1 MCYIVNRAAQPPD
14 LAGGFDSPGWSAA
27 PAMPIACVRPE
38 GSDHVPEA
46 ALKLQYDATGIYG
59 IFQVRDRYVRCVATK
74 WNDPV
79 CCDSCV
85 EFFVQ
90 PAGGTGYNNFEINA
104 CGTMLAMHVDNSRR
118 DQRGLAQARFLTE
131 QEREGIRVF
140 HTMPDSLPEELPG
153 PVEYRVGFFLPFSLF
168 RRTNHAP
175 VPVKGTVWHAN
186 AYKCGDQTSHP
197 HWLSW
202 RPVSRLNFH
211 LPDCFGQLIFD

>member
-1 MCYIVNRAAQPPD
+1 
-14 LAGGFDSPGWSAA
+14 
-27 PAMPIACVRPE
+27 
-38 GSDHVPEA
+38 
-46 ALKLQYDATGIYG
+46 
-59 IFQVRDRYVRCVATK
+59 
-74 WNDPV
+74 
-79 CCDSCV
+79 
-85 EFFVQ
+85 
-90 PAGGTGYNNFEINA
+90 
-104 CGTMLAMHVDNSRR
+104 
-118 DQRGLAQARFLTE
+118 
-131 QEREGIRVF
+131 
-140 HTMPDSLPEELPG
+140 MPDSLPEELPG